1 MMATKHRYR
10 VLLCITE
17 LYSTVAFL
25 PIFGAKL
32 SFVIST
38 GKFRELNTIQK
49 NGYGGIGSKASLYSA
64 YAMTPAPTRRQ

>member
-1 MMATKHRYR
+1 MMAAKYRCR

-17 LYSTVAFL
+17 LYSIVAFL

-32 SFVIST
+32 SSVIST
-38 GKFRELNTIQK
+38 GKFRELNTKQM